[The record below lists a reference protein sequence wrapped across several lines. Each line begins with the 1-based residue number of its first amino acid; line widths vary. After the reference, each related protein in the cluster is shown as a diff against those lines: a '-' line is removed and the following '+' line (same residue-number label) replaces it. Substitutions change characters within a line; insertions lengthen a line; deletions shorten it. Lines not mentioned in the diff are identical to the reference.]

1 MRLYRD
7 TKLNSLYTQDGID
20 LLDNI
25 LDESVANIW
34 EASNFILVTQIL
46 KESKS
51 KLDGIVRRRLF

>member
-1 MRLYRD
+1 MAEE
-7 TKLNSLYTQDGID
+7 DGID